1 MAKSRGR
8 DGTITRDTLPL
19 DTTRPMAIN
28 PLGSTY
34 SPAQAQ
40 VVLRTAYLPAP
51 IVRPGNDI
59 TPYATPLR
67 RVAQNAPGNNLYK
80 PDKAP
85 QKVTICKDRS
95 IRREVLFAL
104 GHGGRNGQKSA
115 RFTPNSKV
123 KC

>member
-19 DTTRPMAIN
+19 DTTRSVAIN

-34 SPAQAQ
+34 SPTQTQIVIRA
-40 VVLRTAYLPAP
+40 AYLPAP

-67 RVAQNAPGNNLYK
+67 RVAPNAAGDNLYK
-80 PDKAP
+80 PNKAP
-85 QKVTICKDRS
+85 EKVTVCKDRS

-115 RFTPNSKV
+115 RFNPNSKV